1 MNLAEFIEAL
11 EKAASKY
18 SSRLRIMA
26 KTENAVKA
34 RIEISENIYAQFY
47 FHQVSGT
54 TNYVLMGW
62 ENRLYGR
69 DCVGGDWHKHPFD
82 NPEIHD
88 RTGNGANFVSPEEFL
103 DEVFKILLEEKLI

>member
-1 MNLAEFIEAL
+1 MKLAEFIEVL

-18 SSRLRIMA
+18 ISGLRILA

-34 RIEISENIYAQFY
+34 RIEISENIYVQFY
-47 FHQVSGT
+47 FHQESGT

-82 NPEIHD
+82 NSEAHD
-88 RTGNGANFVSPEEFL
+88 RSGDGANHVTPEEFL
-103 DEVFKILLEEKLI
+103 DEALEILLKEKLI

>member
-1 MNLAEFIEAL
+1 MKLAKFIEAL

-18 SSRLRIMA
+18 MSRLRILA

-34 RIEISENIYAQFY
+34 RIEISENIYVQFY

-54 TNYVLMGW
+54 TNYVLVGW

-69 DCVGGDWHKHPFD
+69 DCIGGDWHKHLFD
-82 NPEIHD
+82 NLEAHD
-88 RTGNGANFVSPEEFL
+88 RTGDGANYVTPEEFL
-103 DEVFKILLEEKLI
+103 DEAFGILLKEKLI

>member
-1 MNLAEFIEAL
+1 MKLAEFIEAL

-18 SSRLRIMA
+18 SSRLRILA

-34 RIEISENIYAQFY
+34 RIEISDNIHVQFY
-47 FHQVSGT
+47 FHEVSGT
-54 TNYVLMGW
+54 TNYVLVGW

-82 NPEIHD
+82 NPEAHD
-88 RTGNGANFVSPEEFL
+88 RTGDGTNYVTPEEFL
-103 DEVFKILLEEKLI
+103 DEAFGILLKEKLI